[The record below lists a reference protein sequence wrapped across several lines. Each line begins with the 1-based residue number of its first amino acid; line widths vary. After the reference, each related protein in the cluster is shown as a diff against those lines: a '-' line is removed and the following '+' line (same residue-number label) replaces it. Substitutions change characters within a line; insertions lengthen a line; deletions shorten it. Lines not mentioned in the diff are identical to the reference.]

1 MSTVIKAGAMAVA
14 VAGVLALAG
23 CGGDDATTAS
33 STPSSTEETTSSG
46 GGGGESV
53 AVSETEF
60 AIDPQD
66 PTVKAGTVSFN
77 VSNDGQV
84 VHNLEVEA
92 PSGDQELDQDLQ
104 PGDTGTL
111 EVDLSEPGTY
121 RWYCPIDSHAAQG
134 MEGEITVE

>member
-1 MSTVIKAGAMAVA
+1 MSKVIKAGGTALA
-14 VAGVLALAG
+14 VAGALALAG
-23 CGGDDATTAS
+23 CGGDDGTTAS
-33 STPSSTEETTSSG
+33 STSSSTEQTTASG

-53 AVSETEF
+53 PVSETDY
-60 AIDPQD
+60 AIDPQN
-66 PTVKAGTVSFN
+66 PTVKAGTVSFD

-84 VHNLEVEA
+84 VHSLEVEA

-111 EVDLSEPGTY
+111 EVDLSKAGTY
-121 RWYCPIDSHAAQG
+121 RWYCPIDSHADQG